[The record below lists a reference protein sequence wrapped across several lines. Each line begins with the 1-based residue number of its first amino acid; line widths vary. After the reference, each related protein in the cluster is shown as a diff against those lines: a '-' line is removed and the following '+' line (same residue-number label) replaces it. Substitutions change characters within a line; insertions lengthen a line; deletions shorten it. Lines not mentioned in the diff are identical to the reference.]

1 MGVTVCRRS
10 GGAIAATLVAVVV
23 VVVVDDVVDDDVVVV
38 ADGVMVSPLF
48 PAIMDM
54 DMTASSIAMFVVVS
68 VVALQVGTKT
78 SGQLCCQGCNNGSM
92 QWQCATACVAG
103 AVNAVAG
110 DAAPC

>member
-1 MGVTVCRRS
+1 MGATVCRHS
-10 GGAIAATLVAVVV
+10 GGAVAATLVVVF
-23 VVVVDDVVDDDVVVV
+23 VVDDDFDDDVVAV

-54 DMTASSIAMFVVVS
+54 DMTASSIAMFVVFS

-92 QWQCATACVAG
+92 QWQCDTACVAG